1 MTHRA
6 PRMFAALAT
15 VCALCAQLGVPASAG
30 TLLGVPAS
38 ADAGTLQVISG
49 ARIAVIADKIARRL
63 VSGPDRSIAPA
74 YAVADQSL
82 PAGDV
87 VLAPAGSPFVSSTYV
102 GVPVAIRVDGKLART
117 VVAGYRVT
125 TYVHTA
131 VAGRDLAPGAV
142 LAESDLAL
150 ARLASNGRPAVGV
163 DVLVGRKL
171 SSATVKG
178 APLYVEQTVPDTV
191 VKAGQSAILMV
202 RDGGVA
208 LTVDVVARTGGAVGD
223 TVTVFNPQTQ
233 KAIAAVVTGPNRV
246 ELTLP
251 GGER

>member
-1 MTHRA
+1 MMIRS
-6 PRMFAALAT
+6 AL
-15 VCALCAQLGVPASAG
+15 VRLGSLVVGVLCAQLGIA
-30 TLLGVPAS
+30 VPAS
-38 ADAGTLQVISG
+38 ADAGSHQVVAG
-49 ARIAVIADKIARRL
+49 ARVTAIADKIAHAL
-63 VSGPDRSIAPA
+63 VGGPDRSIAPA
-74 YAVADQSL
+74 YAVADQDL

-87 VLAPAGSPFVSSTYV
+87 QIGAAGSPFVTATYV
-102 GVPVAIRVDGKLART
+102 GVPVVIRIDGKVART

-131 VAGRDLAPGAV
+131 VAARDLAPGAV
-142 LAESDLAL
+142 LAESDLAV
-150 ARLASNGRPAVGV
+150 ARVASNGRPAVGT

-171 SSATVKG
+171 MSATVKG

-191 VKAGQSAILMV
+191 VKAGQAAILMV

-233 KAIAAVVTGPNRV
+233 RAIAAVVTGPNRV

>member
-1 MTHRA
+1 MSHRG
-6 PRMFAALAT
+6 ALAT
-15 VCALCAQLGVPASAG
+15 LTIMVVCALCAQLGVPASA
-30 TLLGVPAS
+30 V
-38 ADAGTLQVISG
+38 AGTHQIVTG
-49 ARIAVIADKIARRL
+49 TRVAAIADKIAHAL

-74 YAVADQSL
+74 YTVADQSL

-87 VLAPAGSPFVSSTYV
+87 QLAAAGSPFVTSTYV
-102 GVPVAIRVDGKLART
+102 GVPVSIRIDGKLART

-125 TYVHTA
+125 TFVHTA
-131 VAGRDLAPGAV
+131 VAARDLAPGAV

-150 ARLASNGRPAVGV
+150 ARVASNGRPAVGT

-171 SSATVKG
+171 SSAAVKG
-178 APLYVEQTVPDTV
+178 APLYVEQTVPDTL
-191 VKAGQSAILMV
+191 VKPGQAALLVV
-202 RDGGVA
+202 RDGPVA
-208 LTVDVVARTGGAVGD
+208 LTVDVVARTGGALGD